1 MVNLYF
7 RSFFTCALCIG
18 FWSGILMGIFG
29 FYNTNDNIFM
39 LLPFISSACCWFADG
54 VIGVLQ
60 SCEIYLDH
68 KNKYLK

>member
-1 MVNLYF
+1 
-7 RSFFTCALCIG
+7 
-18 FWSGILMGIFG
+18 MGVFG